1 MTASEAVPVPEEH
14 PLGGMTRAEAL
25 KVYDV
30 GAYGASTADL
40 LAEVKEIG
48 RRVTYELDQLTRAED
63 YPGVLKFVKET
74 EGFITEPQ
82 GEELAFALENLLDRL
97 ERGDSEALENFAEW
111 RKELRWRKTRK
122 KKDLLLL
129 TSAAD
134 SWYEELKHRIDSWD
148 DMTRPQRAR
157 WQAEMKRL
165 APAVD
170 RAWKKVQS

>member
-1 MTASEAVPVPEEH
+1 MTAAEEIVEEH

-30 GAYGASTADL
+30 GLSVAPSDEDRKLIA
-40 LAEVKEIG
+40 EIG
-48 RRVTYELDQLTRAED
+48 RRVTYELDQLARAED
-63 YPGVLKFVKET
+63 YPGVLAFVKES

-111 RKELRWRKTRK
+111 RKARRWKKTQK
-122 KKDLLLL
+122 KRDLLELV
-129 TSAAD
+129 SAAD
-134 SWYEELKHRIDSWD
+134 SWHEELKHRIETWD
-148 DMTRPQRAR
+148 DMSRVQKAR
-157 WQAEMKRL
+157 YEAELKRI

-170 RAWKKVQS
+170 RGWKKVQA